1 MFEKGEEIKKWRK
14 GRYKNIPIELW
25 KIKKYISEMKNNRME
40 LMVNYNSAEKMIN
53 EFKDVTVQTI

>member
-14 GRYKNIPIELW
+14 GRYNNIPIELR